1 VFHSLHPG
9 HLPIH
14 FGLSKP
20 QVLQKKVVLA
30 LVILKG
36 FNGYNIGDEWWI
48 LTICKDGILMVSGKL
63 KMQESINNS
72 CSAFSTQWVRVF
84 GICWGRLAL
93 LCDE

>member
-1 VFHSLHPG
+1 
-9 HLPIH
+9 
-14 FGLSKP
+14 
-20 QVLQKKVVLA
+20 VVLA

-36 FNGYNIGDEWWI
+36 FDGCNIGDEWWI

-72 CSAFSTQWVRVF
+72 FSAFSTQWVRVF